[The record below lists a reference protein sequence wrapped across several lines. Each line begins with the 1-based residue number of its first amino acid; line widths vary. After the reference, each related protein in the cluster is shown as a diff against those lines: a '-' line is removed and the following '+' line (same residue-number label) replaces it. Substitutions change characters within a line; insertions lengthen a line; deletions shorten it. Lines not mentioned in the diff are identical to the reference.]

1 MTAAAR
7 QGHPP
12 RRERPSDPEPPSAW
26 GLCLVLGGLAV
37 VLIVKAYG
45 PSRSVRPV
53 ETAAPF
59 QRLEDLETA
68 ELRQVPGMTARK
80 IQLVAQAGPPGA
92 ASFPDGEGAS
102 AAVLEAGLAEGDPM
116 PGPNRTAGLSSGARV
131 PPAPAAMRAG
141 GVRKIQPGEPP
152 IPINRASNAELQRL
166 PNVGPVLAQRIILAR
181 SERPFTS
188 LEDLRR
194 VPGIGPK
201 TLEKLRP
208 FVIID

>member
-12 RRERPSDPEPPSAW
+12 WRDRPSDLEPPSAW

-37 VLIVKAYG
+37 VLIVEAYG

-53 ETAAPF
+53 ETATPF

-68 ELRQVPGMTARK
+68 ELQQLPGMTARK
-80 IQLVAQAGPPGA
+80 IQLVTQGGLPA
-92 ASFPDGEGAS
+92 APSFPEGEGVSAS
-102 AAVLEAGLAEGDPM
+102 VLEAGLVGSDPV
-116 PGPNRTAGLSSGARV
+116 PGTIGTAGLTRDARV

>member
-1 MTAAAR
+1 
-7 QGHPP
+7 
-12 RRERPSDPEPPSAW
+12 
-26 GLCLVLGGLAV
+26 
-37 VLIVKAYG
+37 
-45 PSRSVRPV
+45 
-53 ETAAPF
+53 
-59 QRLEDLETA
+59 
-68 ELRQVPGMTARK
+68 
-80 IQLVAQAGPPGA
+80 
-92 ASFPDGEGAS
+92 
-102 AAVLEAGLAEGDPM
+102 
-116 PGPNRTAGLSSGARV
+116 
-131 PPAPAAMRAG
+131 MRAG